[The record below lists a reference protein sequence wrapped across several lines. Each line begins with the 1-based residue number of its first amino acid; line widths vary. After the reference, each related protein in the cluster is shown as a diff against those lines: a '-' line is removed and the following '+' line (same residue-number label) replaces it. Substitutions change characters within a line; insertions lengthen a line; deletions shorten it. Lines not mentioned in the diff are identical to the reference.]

1 MTKSVKRTRHR
12 SRQRA
17 RPKTRRKTR
26 QRVKRNRTKNYSK
39 KRKNTRKKNYSKKV
53 AQEGGMFGCFGKGKQ
68 VEEGEDAKDV
78 FRRLI
83 TDGEKLPKD
92 TTLQVFGER
101 VLGERVFEGS
111 SVILLNYKYGEPS
124 VARYGSR
131 EYNVYS
137 FELRQDR
144 EVTSFDIPGRALLEL
159 LDSSRIDH
167 TYEIYG
173 THLGKIARYN
183 FYNYEL
189 VGGATQGHRQLDVL
203 QSDKINKGVDKNRMK
218 EAKAAAKEVKAETNK
233 AKKLGISP
241 EKYQSGKKYF
251 TGTPEDLRETGF
263 TVGADESIEVQ
274 ATVHDRNP
282 PTASYVYR
290 KGGSQPEPEHIPTQ
304 LIDASMEA
312 TPKSPQLPGFIVP
325 TSLNV
330 HDDDTMTRRLNES
343 LEGWTKAQRIEG
355 DDNLVTQRA
364 KAQHLELVNKSQQ
377 KHAALQA
384 ARVANSRRHTHT
396 TSTHRPPASEFVSR

>member
-1 MTKSVKRTRHR
+1 
-12 SRQRA
+12 
-17 RPKTRRKTR
+17 
-26 QRVKRNRTKNYSK
+26 
-39 KRKNTRKKNYSKKV
+39 
-53 AQEGGMFGCFGKGKQ
+53 MFGCFGKEKL

-83 TDGEKLPKD
+83 DAEDELPQD
-92 TTLQVFGER
+92 TTLEVFGHEWQQGR
-101 VLGERVFEGS
+101 QSPDYTLWKLEYSGYTSAEWIFQVIKPDMSKFSFYFDAANLKIFLEADIQHITPPIQGLRHGGGGGSTRSFYFEF
-111 SVILLNYKYGEPS
+111 VNFAWALNAPGAQKYLSDKYGL
-124 VARYGSR
+124 
-131 EYNVYS
+131 N
-137 FELRQDR
+137 
-144 EVTSFDIPGRALLEL
+144 
-159 LDSSRIDH
+159 
-167 TYEIYG
+167 
-173 THLGKIARYN
+173 
-183 FYNYEL
+183 
-189 VGGATQGHRQLDVL
+189 
-203 QSDKINKGVDKNRMK
+203 SDKINVEVAEKNAK
-218 EAKAAAKEVKAETNK
+218 ATAKDAKATAKYAKAAAKEAKAETNK

-330 HDDDTMTRRLNES
+330 HDDDMMTRRLNES